1 MSEPQPQFSF
11 NAIDTEPVKTFLLTG
26 LLCLGISLLVVIF
39 TGTPFW
45 ASALMSF
52 SIGWSINLSFL
63 LLGNLLARW
72 MNPYVAAIPLTA
84 LGMAFGLIVSGVGIF
99 GDAWH
104 FFIGEYDTLVITTF
118 FGVVGFAIFS
128 TRGRLADAEAKLAKA
143 HAEQEKR
150 ERLLAETELRLLQA
164 QIEPHFLF
172 NTLSNIAGLIH
183 NKPDV
188 AEQTLLNLT
197 TLLRSTLKR
206 TRQQDT
212 TIAEEITIGK
222 AYLDIQAT
230 RMQGRIS
237 YDINCP
243 NHLQAHPLP
252 PLLVQPLI
260 ENAVTHGI
268 EPNETGG
275 SIHVAVCADNAS
287 VNITVADTGH
297 GVEATQSNPGTGT
310 GLRNV
315 RERLQALYG
324 EAASLTL
331 TENKPHGMV
340 ANLRVPLEHSFAEAD

>member
-1 MSEPQPQFSF
+1 MSEQQQQLSLR
-11 NAIDTEPVKTFLLTG
+11 AVDTEPLKTFLLTG
-26 LLCLGISLLVVIF
+26 LLCLGISVMVVMF
-39 TGTPFW
+39 TGTPLW

-52 SIGWSINLSFL
+52 SIGWSINLSFV
-63 LLGNLLARW
+63 LLGNVVVRW
-72 MNPYVAAIPLTA
+72 LNPYVAAIPLTA
-84 LGMAFGLIVSGVGIF
+84 LGMAFGLIISGMGIF
-99 GDAWH
+99 GDPWY
-104 FFIGEYDTLVITTF
+104 FFFGEYDTLVITTF

-128 TRGRLADAEAKLAKA
+128 TRGRLADAEARLAHA
-143 HAEQEKR
+143 QAEQEKR

-183 NKPDV
+183 RHPDV

-206 TRQQDT
+206 TREQHT
-212 TIAEEITIGK
+212 TIAEELTIGQ
-222 AYLDIQAT
+222 AYLDIQST

-237 YDINCP
+237 YQIDCP
-243 NHLQAHPLP
+243 PGLQSHPLP

-268 EPNETGG
+268 EPDESGG
-275 SIHVAVCADNAS
+275 AITVAVSGTADTLT
-287 VNITVADTGH
+287 ITVADTGH
-297 GVEATQSNPGTGT
+297 GVDAAESSPGT

-315 RERLQALYG
+315 RERLHALYG

-331 TENKPHGMV
+331 TENQPRGMV
-340 ANLRVPLEHSFAEAD
+340 ATLTLPLQQPAARTA